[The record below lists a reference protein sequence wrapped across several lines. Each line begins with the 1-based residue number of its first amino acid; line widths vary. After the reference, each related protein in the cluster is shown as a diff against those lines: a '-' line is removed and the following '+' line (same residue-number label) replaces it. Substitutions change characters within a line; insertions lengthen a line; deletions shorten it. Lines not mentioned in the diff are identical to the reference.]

1 MKKIVLIIIIV
12 ILVFAVSSTAVI
24 TLYCSKYSLTNQ
36 MATFSAYYS
45 GIIMPILTLI
55 NIAILVWLTI
65 TVDQN
70 DATRNEKNVIYQKKI
85 ALMQLRKDEIFELS
99 KVLNSSLDVRIST
112 NLLEMSQPI
121 VFATTYLE
129 TFANTKLKIF
139 SLSEDSDTTKMIVLL
154 HKKMG
159 ELNTLLNKGEKIS
172 NNQILTVL
180 TLKNTIINNLQN
192 IMLNEF

>member
-1 MKKIVLIIIIV
+1 
-12 ILVFAVSSTAVI
+12 
-24 TLYCSKYSLTNQ
+24 
-36 MATFSAYYS
+36 
-45 GIIMPILTLI
+45 
-55 NIAILVWLTI
+55 
-65 TVDQN
+65 
-70 DATRNEKNVIYQKKI
+70 
-85 ALMQLRKDEIFELS
+85 MQLRKEEIFELS
-99 KVLNSSLDVRIST
+99 KVLNSSLDIRIST
-112 NLLEMSQPI
+112 NLLEITQPI

-139 SLSEDSDTTKMIVLL
+139 SLSEDSDTTKKIILL

-172 NNQILTVL
+172 NSQILTVL